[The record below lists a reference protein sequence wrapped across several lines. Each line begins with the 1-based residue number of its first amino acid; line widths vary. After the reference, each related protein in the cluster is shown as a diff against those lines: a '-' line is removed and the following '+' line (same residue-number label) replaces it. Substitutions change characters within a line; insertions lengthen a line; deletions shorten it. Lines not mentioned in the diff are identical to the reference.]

1 MSLNKQCDV
10 DAVVVGA
17 GFGGMYMMHMLQKN
31 GFSAQGIE
39 RGSDVGGTWYW
50 NRYPGCQCDVESM
63 EYSYQFSDELQQRWA
78 WSQRYA
84 GQPEILRYANH
95 VADEF
100 NLREHFLFNASVNAA
115 NYDDKKEIWSV
126 STDTGKAI
134 TARYLIMATGCLS
147 TTNTPDF
154 PGLGDYAGD
163 TYHTGNWPH
172 EGVDFSDKNVAIIG
186 TGSSAIQAIPLI
198 AKQAGELTVF
208 QRTPNYSIPA
218 QNKPLDP
225 EKQAAIKAN
234 YHEFRAR
241 GKMSPAAFGADF
253 AFNLGSVFDATPAER
268 QATFEEFWN
277 HGGFNFLAAFRD
289 LTSSVEA
296 NKFAADFVRGK
307 IRSIVK
313 DPETAERLCPD
324 TVLGCKRLCS
334 DNGYFETFN
343 QSNVHLVDVSTQPIE
358 KLTENGLVTNGK
370 EYAFDAIIFAT
381 GYDALTGSLLKC
393 NITGV
398 NGLRLED
405 KWAAGPTNYLGLMTT
420 GFPNMFTITG
430 PGSPSALA
438 NLITGIEQHA
448 DFITRLIQWSQERGY
463 HRIEADQAA
472 EDSWVNVVNTR
483 AAATLYPTCNSWYLG
498 ANVPGKPRVFM
509 PYVGFPDYSRKLEQV
524 VGQDYAEMRFA

>member
-1 MSLNKQCDV
+1 MNSQCDL

-17 GFGGMYMMHMLQKN
+17 GFGGLYMMHLLQQQ
-31 GFSAQGIE
+31 GFTAQGIE

-63 EYSYQFSDELQQRWA
+63 EYSYQFSDDLQQKWE
-78 WSQRYA
+78 WTKRYA

-100 NLREHFLFNASVNAA
+100 SLRDNFMFNAAVIGAD
-115 NYDDKKEIWSV
+115 YDDANGIWSV
-126 STDTGKAI
+126 RTDTGKTV

-147 TTNTPDF
+147 STNTPDF
-154 PGLGDYAGD
+154 PGLDDYAGD
-163 TYHTGNWPH
+163 TYHTGDWPH
-172 EGVDFSDKNVAIIG
+172 EGVDFTDKKVAIIG

-198 AKQAGELTVF
+198 AQQVGDLTVF

-225 EKQAAIKAN
+225 GKQADIKAN
-234 YHEFRAR
+234 YAEFRAR
-241 GKMSPAAFGADF
+241 GRMSPAAFGAGF
-253 AFNLGSVFDATPAER
+253 AFNPSSVFDASPEER
-268 QATFEEFWN
+268 KANFEEFWK
-277 HGGFNFLAAFRD
+277 HGGFNFLAAYND
-289 LTSSVEA
+289 LSTSVEG
-296 NKFAADFVRGK
+296 NEFACEFVRGK
-307 IRSIVK
+307 IREIVK
-313 DPETAERLCPD
+313 DPETAELLCPD

-343 QSNVHLVDVSTQPIE
+343 QPNVNLIDVSTHPIDR
-358 KLTENGLVTNGK
+358 LTAKGLVTNGK
-370 EYAFDAIIFAT
+370 EYEFDAIIFAT

-393 NITGV
+393 NITGSK
-398 NGLRLED
+398 GIPLKD

-438 NLITGIEQHA
+438 NLITGVEQHA
-448 DFITRLIQWSQERGY
+448 EFITRLIQWSKDRGY
-463 HRIEADQAA
+463 NRIEADQVA
-472 EDSWVNVVNTR
+472 EDSWVSTVNRR

-509 PYVGFPDYSRKLEQV
+509 PYVGFPDYSKKLEAV
-524 VGQDYAEMRFA
+524 VEEDYAEMRFA

>member
-1 MSLNKQCDV
+1 MKSQCDV

-17 GFGGMYMMHMLQKN
+17 GFGGLYMMHLLQQQ
-31 GFSAQGIE
+31 GFTAQGIE

-63 EYSYQFSDELQQRWA
+63 EYSYQFSDDLQQKWE
-78 WSQRYA
+78 WTQRYA

-100 NLREHFLFNASVNAA
+100 SLRDNFTFNASVNGA
-115 NYDDKKEIWSV
+115 NYDDASEIWTV
-126 STDTGKAI
+126 STDTGKTV

-154 PGLGDYAGD
+154 PGLADYAGD
-163 TYHTGNWPH
+163 TYHTGDWPH
-172 EGVDFSDKNVAIIG
+172 EGVDFTDKKIAIIG
-186 TGSSAIQAIPLI
+186 TGSSGIQAIPLI
-198 AKQAGELTVF
+198 AQQAGDLTIF

-218 QNKPLDP
+218 QNKPLSP
-225 EKQAAIKAN
+225 EKQAEIKAN
-234 YHEFRAR
+234 YAEFRAR

-253 AFNLGSVFDATPAER
+253 AFNPSSVFDATPEER
-268 QATFEEFWN
+268 KARFEEFWN
-277 HGGFNFLAAFRD
+277 YGGFNFLAAFGD
-289 LTSSVEA
+289 LSMNMEA
-296 NKFAADFVRGK
+296 NEFACEFVRGK
-307 IRSIVK
+307 IREIVK
-313 DPETAERLCPD
+313 DPETAELLCPD

-334 DNGYFETFN
+334 DNGYFEAFN
-343 QSNVHLVDVSTQPIE
+343 QPNVHLVDVSTHPIDR
-358 KLTENGLVTNGK
+358 LTAKGLITNGK
-370 EYAFDAIIFAT
+370 EYEFDAIIFAT

-393 NITGV
+393 NITGS
-398 NGLRLED
+398 NGLTLAD

-448 DFITRLIQWSQERGY
+448 EFITQLIQWSQKRGY
-463 HRIEADQAA
+463 TRIEAEQVA
-472 EDSWVNVVNTR
+472 EDNWVNTVNTR

-509 PYVGFPDYSRKLEQV
+509 PYVGFPDYSEKLKSV
-524 VGQDYAEMRFA
+524 VVEDYAEFRFS